1 MPHKDSV
8 LRRPPKQERSRERVD
23 EILGAA
29 KRLIGEKGIDAV
41 KMREIAAATGGPI
54 SSIYQYFPN
63 KSAIIATLYN
73 QWSGEIL
80 ATMEDALRDVND
92 LGQLLGAAGALLD
105 FYYSRIQS
113 DPAILDL
120 LNAIQADKA
129 LKNIDITETRR
140 QTECFCA
147 VARPWIPEDRFEAF
161 SRVAFMMFQLAN
173 GAVRLA
179 LSAEPDEASAIL
191 ADYKLIIQVQLNDF
205 ARDGSAPVGA

>member
-1 MPHKDSV
+1 MPQKESV

-41 KMREIAAATGGPI
+41 KMREIAALTGGPI

-73 QWSGEIL
+73 QWSSEIMEVLQQAL
-80 ATMEDALRDVND
+80 ANVLD
-92 LGQLLGAAGALLD
+92 LDELFAATAALLD
-105 FYYSRIQS
+105 FYYERIKS

-120 LNAIQADKA
+120 INAIQADKA
-129 LKNIDITETRR
+129 LQNIDLAETRR
-140 QTECFCA
+140 QTDCFCT
-147 VARPWIPEDRFEAF
+147 VARQWIPESRFEAF
-161 SRVAFMMFQLAN
+161 RRVTFMMFQLAN

-179 LSAEPDEASAIL
+179 LSAGPPEADAIL

-205 ARDGSAPVGA
+205 AGDRPAVA